1 MEFIELFQSTI
12 LTPLVLFFIL
22 GIIAVR
28 VKSDLK
34 IPDQIIT
41 IISIYLLAAIGLH
54 GGIEMRKVG
63 LESMIIPL
71 GVAVG
76 MAIVFVLFQYQIL
89 RRLGKLSIFDSAA
102 IAGTYGSVS
111 VGTFSVGLSFLRTQ
125 GIEAEGFLAAILAV
139 LEPTGLITGL
149 LLANIAST
157 KVKKS
162 KNSQSDSKLNLE
174 NNSTEKL
181 TGIITRPTEN
191 SKLSVII
198 KETITGQA
206 ILILLSTIVIGF
218 LIGYDGFQ
226 KIKIVYE
233 DAFIGVLSIYLLQMG
248 IIAAQR
254 LDAIKKNGVFLLLFA
269 ILLPLLCGSLGV
281 FVATH
286 IGLSIGGSLLFGLL
300 LASASYIAAPA
311 VLRTALPQ
319 ANPSLY
325 LTTSLGITFPFNI
338 IVNIPILF
346 SLSVFLHSDL
356 SLTSIFS
363 IVGGFK

>member
-1 MEFIELFQSTI
+1 M
-12 LTPLVLFFIL
+12 FFIL

-28 VKSDLK
+28 IKSDLK

-71 GVAVG
+71 GAAVG
-76 MAIVFVLFQYQIL
+76 MTILFVIFKYQIL
-89 RRLGKLSIFDSAA
+89 RRIGKLNIFDSAA

-125 GIEAEGFLAAILAV
+125 GIEAEGFMAAILAV
-139 LEPTGLITGL
+139 LEPTGLIMGL
-149 LLANIAST
+149 MLANIATVKSSKLKNT
-157 KVKKS
+157 K
-162 KNSQSDSKLNLE
+162 SDSKTQIE
-174 NNSTEKL
+174 DKEKITEL
-181 TGIITRPTEN
+181 ITQPTEN
-191 SKLSVII
+191 VKFRDTI

-254 LDAIKKNGVFLLLFA
+254 LDVIKKNGVFLLLFA
-269 ILLPLLCGSLGV
+269 IIIPIFTGSLGV
-281 FVATH
+281 FVATN
-286 IGLSIGGSLLFGLL
+286 IGLSVGGSLLFGLL

-311 VLRTALPQ
+311 VLRTALPK

-346 SLSVFLHSDL
+346 ALSVFLHNDL
-356 SLTSIFS
+356 SSTGILSIMETLR
-363 IVGGFK
+363 